1 MLSKKLYRE
10 VWYNKSQF
18 LTVFLI
24 VFIGV
29 LVFSG
34 IHAYM
39 DGMDKY
45 SNEFYENNNL
55 QDLWMTGENFTQDEL
70 DSITQKYGKNTTE
83 TLGIEIKNGDTK
95 KTNSITIN
103 DSNDKVRV
111 CDHKFNYIK
120 LKDNGIYITEKL
132 AKILGVSVGD
142 KIEWHI
148 L

>member
-1 MLSKKLYRE
+1 
-10 VWYNKSQF
+10 
-18 LTVFLI
+18 
-24 VFIGV
+24 
-29 LVFSG
+29 
-34 IHAYM
+34 M

-95 KTNSITIN
+95 KTNSININ